1 MSQQQDSSKMM
12 NIVKEKPELK
22 QYHRTRPVMLRK
34 WSKCTRRACCNAFQ
48 WLIMPLCTVFSI
60 FAFLVLVVCCFATN
74 KWATLKS
81 MDQTW
86 EQHIGIWHDCLSTN
100 CWTDILFWPLIQTA
114 QGFMITAVLCSFLIT
129 TWLFG
134 FFCTSP
140 SLKMQCHLIFII
152 LSSLTGTSL
161 FISIMLIV
169 FILEKANAAQN
180 TYYIILWPF
189 YLLWLALVLFLIS
202 CILGIISY
210 KGLGHKRR
218 RTTTITKEEK
228 MPNEQMYSKASILLA
243 KSLISKSIAQR
254 GNPNISQLS
263 TPTLG
268 DNWTSQKGIYD
279 AFKDL

>member
-1 MSQQQDSSKMM
+1 MSHPQDPSKTMDV
-12 NIVKEKPELK
+12 VKEKPVLK
-22 QYHRTRPVMLRK
+22 QCHRTRPVMLRN
-34 WSKCTRRACCNAFQ
+34 WSKCTRRACHNAFQ
-48 WLIMPLCTVFSI
+48 WLIMPLCTVFST
-60 FAFLVLVVCCFATN
+60 FAFLVLIVCCSATN

-81 MDQTW
+81 KDQTW

-114 QGFMITAVLCSFLIT
+114 QGFVITAVLCSFLLT

-152 LSSLTGTSL
+152 LSSLTGISL
-161 FISIMLIV
+161 FIAILLIV
-169 FILEKANAAQN
+169 FILEKTTAVQN
-180 TYYIILWPF
+180 TYYVVLWPF
-189 YLLWLALVLFLIS
+189 YLLWLALILCLIS

-210 KGLGHKRR
+210 KGLGQKRR
-218 RTTTITKEEK
+218 RATTIKEEK

-243 KSLISKSIAQR
+243 KSLISKSISQGR
-254 GNPNISQLS
+254 NPNLSQLS
-263 TPTLG
+263 ISTLG
-268 DNWTSQKGIYD
+268 DNWTSHKGIYD